1 RSGFYVLR
9 DHPNHISILIQAPM
23 ERRIARVMTKQG
35 MNYEE
40 AEKTIKKIDKMR
52 ENYVQK
58 YTKTSRYD
66 TRNYDLVITVDER
79 NEDEFVDLI
88 LAYIK

>member
-1 RSGFYVLR
+1 
-9 DHPNHISILIQAPM
+9 M

-88 LAYIK
+88 LAYLK